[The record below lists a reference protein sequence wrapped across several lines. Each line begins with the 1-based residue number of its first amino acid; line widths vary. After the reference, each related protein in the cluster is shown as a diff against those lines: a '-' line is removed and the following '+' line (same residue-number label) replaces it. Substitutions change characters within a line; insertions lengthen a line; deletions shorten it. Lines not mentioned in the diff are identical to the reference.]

1 MKTYVLNLAIHPPA
15 IRIGGKRLEEIVF
28 DVTRQALTS
37 AGIEREEVDHVT
49 IAGCDELD
57 GRSISSMLL
66 AMPAGAYMKDELK
79 CTDTGLY
86 AMILGAMRIESGLH
100 DIGLAVSWNKS
111 SIAPFED
118 VMRMR
123 CDPFFVRPIGL
134 NASIADGLFARAMA
148 DKFAIEEDDVNE
160 ATLRGWTQAMRN
172 TRAVE
177 RGAPTPAQ
185 IADSP
190 YVAVPLRE
198 GHQAPLT
205 DGAVAMVLVSE
216 RWLAR
221 HPRHRPLAR
230 LAGFGWRTDG
240 YNLGADR
247 LSQLKSFHHCI
258 EDASQRA
265 GMHGLDQIDAF
276 EFDCQTGYHAVAYS
290 RALGLAGDD
299 RVGPSGGAFAQNPY
313 FCTGLVNAAEA
324 VLQVAGLAGA
334 VQVPGARRALAHASH
349 GFAQQANGAA
359 IFEKAN

>member
-15 IRIGGKRLEEIVF
+15 TYIGGKRLEELVF
-28 DVTRQALTS
+28 DVTHQALAA
-37 AGIEREEVDHVT
+37 AGVEREEVDNVT

-66 AMPAGAYMKDELK
+66 AMPAGAYMKDEIK

-86 AMILGAMRIESGLH
+86 GLILGALRIESGLH
-100 DIGLAVSWNKS
+100 DIGLVVSWNKS
-111 SIAPFED
+111 STAPFED
-118 VMRMR
+118 VMLMR
-123 CDPFFVRPIGL
+123 CDPFFVRPVGL
-134 NASIADGLFARAMA
+134 NASIADGFFARAMA
-148 DKFAIEEDDVNE
+148 EKFGIGEDEANE
-160 ATLRGWTQAMRN
+160 ATLRAYANAARN
-172 TRAVE
+172 TRSVQ
-177 RGAPTPAQ
+177 RGVPTPAA

-190 YVAVPLRE
+190 YVSVPLRQ

-221 HPRHRPLAR
+221 HPKYQPMAK

-247 LSQLKSFHHCI
+247 LSNLRSFHRCI
-258 EDASQRA
+258 EDASNRA
-265 GMHGLDQIDAF
+265 GLNSLDDVDVL
-276 EFDCQTGYHAVAYS
+276 EFDCQTGYHAAAYS
-290 RALGLAGDD
+290 HALGLAGDA

-324 VLQVAGLAGA
+324 VLQVSGTAGA

-359 IFEKAN
+359 IFERAN